1 MNSALHRAVDN
12 GNQRSINYILETMS
26 HIDEN
31 STANYITILSD
42 LLDYEELHNF
52 LQQLPCQTHVMMEKQ
67 IFRCDEPVN
76 DRIIKQISKGAVF
89 FTEDFYSKEME
100 EKPKENSH
108 PVMLSALR
116 VDWLIN
122 SDEGRDFLQNILLT
136 GNLDFFNIDTIQYV
150 VEFLFQKF
158 KLVILFLLL
167 PIFGFSHISYFI
179 LQRYND
185 SYNEFLFEKYG
196 DDIDPDATIDLATVP
211 SEEKQKVLL
220 IAAICFVS
228 WLIQAIQVI
237 IFIYYGGL
245 SYFKKFYSQLDILYL
260 TAIATTFYFM
270 SQLQWGEEL
279 KFSEYERLVKTTR

>member
-89 FTEDFYSKEME
+89 FTEDFYSKEMA

-211 SEEKQKVLL
+211 SEEKKKVLL

-279 KFSEYERLVKTTR
+279 KFSEYERLVKTSR